1 MTTRIVV
8 FEDAGWIR
16 LLPLVYMRG
25 VFELR
30 CGRSDLLS
38 RIVGLTGASEG
49 GATVEILC
57 RPQLAD
63 LIHETTGRA
72 VNTSHPEPALL
83 LNGRGLWTKLPE
95 TASDAGSWVGTVD
108 GSDDVACIA
117 ADAELAGSLTPE
129 TVIDQARLRTL
140 LAPLPRRDISDC
152 VQLLDWPW
160 NFVHANGPAME
171 SDWDPASAAIAGQVD
186 EGSYLL
192 APEHVHIG
200 AGSRV
205 KPCTVIDAESGPVWI
220 GENVTVNPH
229 CYIEGPVVIESG
241 TILQPGAKIR
251 EGTTLGP
258 RCKVGGEIEASIVQG
273 FSNKQHDGFLGH
285 SYVGEWVNI
294 AADCINSDLKNTYGM
309 IRVPI
314 NGREVNSGEMF
325 VGMVM
330 GDYSKAGINV
340 SFPTGAVVGFSSS
353 VIRPLSPKFVPSFAW
368 IDGDDVQRFD
378 VVRGLAVARKVMA
391 RRQREVTPAVEHA
404 FLQVREWALALEH
417 EQQIPLETGQH
428 GLDTI
433 G

>member
-1 MTTRIVV
+1 MTSRTIV

-38 RIVGLTGASEG
+38 RIGALAGRTEG
-49 GATVEILC
+49 GGSLEISC

-63 LIHETTGRA
+63 LIHETTGLP
-72 VNTSHPEPALL
+72 VNRSQSARALL
-83 LNGRGLWTKLPE
+83 LNGRGLWKSLPDE
-95 TASDAGSWVGTVD
+95 TAGGSSWVGTV
-108 GSDDVACIA
+108 GESEDVACVA
-117 ADAELAGSLTPE
+117 ADAELAASLTPE
-129 TVIDQARLRTL
+129 TVLDQARLRTL
-140 LAPLPRRDISDC
+140 LAPLPRRDVSEN

-160 NFVHANGPAME
+160 NFVHANAAAME
-171 SDWDPASAAIAGQVD
+171 SDWDPAAAAIHGQVD

-220 GENVTVNPH
+220 GENVTINPH

-368 IDGDDVQRFD
+368 IDGDHVQRFD

-417 EQQIPLETGQH
+417 EQQIPLETGRH
-428 GLDTI
+428 DLDAT